1 MCVCVCVHF
10 FYFKA
15 IYLGQERDS
24 CRSYWTDSGFSGP
37 IAWPEVSTE
46 RLSSSL
52 KSFSDTICKNLYPC
66 AQKPWSLWKKLR
78 AWGYFN
84 TSGFLDI
91 EEDNLNLCKIRCL
104 YEFWNVTVSSRLY
117 DEKYLYAFQNLF
129 TFTDSVLL
137 LIEKKK

>member
-1 MCVCVCVHF
+1 MV
-10 FYFKA
+10 
-15 IYLGQERDS
+15 IM
-24 CRSYWTDSGFSGP
+24 
-37 IAWPEVSTE
+37 
-46 RLSSSL
+46 
-52 KSFSDTICKNLYPC
+52 
-66 AQKPWSLWKKLR
+66 KKLR

-137 LIEKKK
+137 LIEKKNKDRYD